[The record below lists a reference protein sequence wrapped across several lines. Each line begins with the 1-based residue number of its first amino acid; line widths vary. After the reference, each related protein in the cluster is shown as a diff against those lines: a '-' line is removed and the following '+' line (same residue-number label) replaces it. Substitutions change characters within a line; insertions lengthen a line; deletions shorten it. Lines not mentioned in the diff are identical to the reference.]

1 MSVAHYWFLSGMVSS
16 SLNAYSFLV
25 LMDFICTTCGR
36 WSEFV
41 SEMLVM
47 YRPGEEGTCLCLTFI
62 NPDADWEELKGLLPE
77 GCADLEKRKQR
88 SKWFSF
94 TNQGFRYMSCVYWP
108 LLTAVFSCLQIVPPM
123 NKMKGAKNEKSGK
136 SGKKLQF
143 YWKCTFI
150 IFLSEKI
157 WFSRYF
163 LIKPNI
169 NKDFEKSF
177 IEIYSGNVAYCFCFD
192 FR

>member
-1 MSVAHYWFLSGMVSS
+1 MSSFGSITWQTGKALTSTLLEYIWGHDIEVFQIDIIFDFTLHVSFELLENVYDPHMSVAHYWFLSGMVSS

-94 TNQGFRYMSCVYWP
+94 TN
-108 LLTAVFSCLQIVPPM
+108 
-123 NKMKGAKNEKSGK
+123 
-136 SGKKLQF
+136 
-143 YWKCTFI
+143 
-150 IFLSEKI
+150 
-157 WFSRYF
+157 
-163 LIKPNI
+163 
-169 NKDFEKSF
+169 
-177 IEIYSGNVAYCFCFD
+177 
-192 FR
+192 